1 MHEIVLRAPG
11 KNALSRELRTW
22 IVRELE
28 IAAGQP
34 ILITGA
40 GDTFSAGLNLKEVAS
55 LDALGMERFL
65 AKLEEMVDAL
75 YTYPGPTVACVNGH
89 AIAGGCVVALACDF
103 RVAAA
108 DPEVRIGLNEVAL
121 GLRFPPKTFAMVRQR
136 VPPGA
141 LERVILEAALYT
153 PEQALA
159 LSLVDEV
166 AFDPLAAARTHVT
179 RLAAHPRDTY
189 ARTKEELR
197 AGVLDVSEGAKA
209 RYLREVLPTWCAAE
223 TRARILAVLKK

>member
-1 MHEIVLRAPG
+1 L
-11 KNALSRELRTW
+11 TW
-22 IVRELE
+22 IVKELE
-28 IAAGQP
+28 VAAGQP
-34 ILITGA
+34 VLITGA
-40 GDTFSAGLNLKEVAS
+40 GDAFSAGLNLKEIAA
-55 LDALGMERFL
+55 LDPSGMERFL
-65 AKLEEMVDAL
+65 GRLEEMVDAL

-108 DPEVRIGLNEVAL
+108 DPEIRIGLNEVAL

-141 LERVILEAALYT
+141 LERVILEAGLYA

-159 LSLVDEV
+159 LGLVDQV
-166 AFDPLAAARTHVT
+166 AFDALASARAHLS
-179 RLAAHPRDTY
+179 RLAAHPRDAY

-197 AGVLDVSEGAKA
+197 AGVLDLNDAVKA
-209 RYLREVLPTWCAAE
+209 RFLREVLPTWCAAE
-223 TRARILAVLKK
+223 TRARLLNVLKK